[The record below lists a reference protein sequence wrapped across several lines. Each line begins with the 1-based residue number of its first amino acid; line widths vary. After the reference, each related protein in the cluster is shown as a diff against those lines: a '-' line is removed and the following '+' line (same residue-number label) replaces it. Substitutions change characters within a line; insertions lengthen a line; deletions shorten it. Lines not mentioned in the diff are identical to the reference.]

1 VEAIVA
7 AAVELADAGG
17 LEAVSMERVAQH
29 FGYTP
34 MALYRYVPGKPE
46 LLELMIDQAVGRAPV
61 PSGPPAQWRLRLA
74 AWARNLWAGFH
85 RRPWLLAA
93 TGQLRVMGPNE
104 LSWLETGMEVLGAT
118 GLSVR
123 ERQAACL
130 TVVTQVR
137 GLAQFSVQR
146 LTSGGGLTPAG
157 WEKATRKLLERREGE
172 YPQLAQLLAPA
183 QEAASIDVLRF
194 GLSCVLE
201 GIEQLIAARQRR

>member
-1 VEAIVA
+1 VEDIVGAAID
-7 AAVELADAGG
+7 LADAGG
-17 LEAVSMERVAQH
+17 LEAASMERVAAR
-29 FGYTP
+29 FGYTT

-46 LLELMIDQAVGRAPV
+46 LLALMIDQAVGRAPV
-61 PSGPPAQWRLRLA
+61 PRGPAEQWRSRLA

-104 LSWLETGMEVLGAT
+104 LSWLEVGMEVLGAT

-130 TVVTQVR
+130 TVVSQVR
-137 GLAQFSVQR
+137 GLAQFSAPRSTV
-146 LTSGGGLTPAG
+146 GGGLTPAR
-157 WEKATRKLLERREGE
+157 WEKATRKQLEAREAD
-172 YPQLAQLLAPA
+172 YPQLRELLAPG
-183 QEAASIDVLRF
+183 QEAASLDVLQF

-201 GIEQLIAARQRR
+201 GIEQLVAARKRR